1 MTSSALH
8 AGARLGPY
16 EVVALLGR
24 GGMGEV
30 YRARDVRLSRDVAL
44 KVLHPDIASDSAR
57 VRRFEQEAKAASAL
71 NHPNILAVY
80 DTGENQ
86 GSPYIVTELLEG
98 QTLRERLATGQVG
111 VRKGVEYAA
120 QVARG
125 LAAAHERGIVHR
137 DLKPENLLVT
147 RDGLVKVLDFGIAKL
162 GRPGEEGLGTRTE
175 TLSNTSPGT
184 VLGTLG
190 YMSPEQARGLVA
202 DHRSDLFSLGAVL
215 FEMLTGKR
223 AFKGTSP
230 ADTLSAI
237 LSEDPTERLAEGS
250 ELPGGLLRVVR
261 RCLEKEPEDRF
272 QSARDLAFALEGT
285 ASEAKEVHQEGVP
298 HPPRPRLGWSLVGLS
313 SALAL
318 LGFVFLAGRLTS
330 DARAVPPTFQRL
342 TSRAGGVGAARFAS
356 DGQTIFYNAAWGGQ
370 PSEIYSTRATSREPR
385 ALGMTDATLL
395 AVSSKDEVALLLRA
409 QAVTSWV
416 LQGTLARASFGGG
429 PPREVAED
437 VIAADWSPDGQELA
451 VVQVVGEGVQLQF
464 PAGRVLYAPEPPR
477 WIASPRVS
485 PRGDRIAF
493 FERPVAGDTLSDLRL
508 VDRAGRVTTLATG
521 YTGSTGLAWSA
532 DGRELWFGASR
543 IGGNPRQIYVVGLA
557 GGERVAAEVPGGLGL
572 EDVSRIGDL
581 LIWSGSM
588 WTEVRARAKGAPEEA
603 ELPIAELSYLSDL
616 ADDGSRVLGTD
627 IGQGSGPNYSF
638 YVQRTDGSAPVWLG
652 DGDGQALS
660 PDGRFALA
668 LLARASPQQLLVV
681 PTGAGQTRVLEPGP
695 VTEYRRA
702 VWDPT
707 GRKVV
712 FTGAE
717 RKGESRLYVQDLT
730 GGPPRPV
737 TPVGVELLKIGRPVS
752 PNGTHVV
759 ASGPDLIP
767 ALYPLAGGERVEIPG
782 LDEDDVPICFT
793 PDGRAL
799 FVARYRTSTPLV
811 QRIEIATGKTW
822 PWTGMSRARPSGV
835 FGQDSVLVTP
845 DGASY
850 AYSYHRGMGNL
861 YLMTGL
867 K

>member
-1 MTSSALH
+1 M
-8 AGARLGPY
+8 
-16 EVVALLGR
+16 
-24 GGMGEV
+24 
-30 YRARDVRLSRDVAL
+30 
-44 KVLHPDIASDSAR
+44 
-57 VRRFEQEAKAASAL
+57 
-71 NHPNILAVY
+71 
-80 DTGENQ
+80 
-86 GSPYIVTELLEG
+86 
-98 QTLRERLATGQVG
+98 
-111 VRKGVEYAA
+111 
-120 QVARG
+120 
-125 LAAAHERGIVHR
+125 
-137 DLKPENLLVT
+137 
-147 RDGLVKVLDFGIAKL
+147 
-162 GRPGEEGLGTRTE
+162 
-175 TLSNTSPGT
+175 
-184 VLGTLG
+184 
-190 YMSPEQARGLVA
+190 
-202 DHRSDLFSLGAVL
+202 
-215 FEMLTGKR
+215 
-223 AFKGTSP
+223 
-230 ADTLSAI
+230 
-237 LSEDPTERLAEGS
+237 SEDPTERLAEGS

-464 PAGRVLYAPEPPR
+464 PAGGVLYAPEPPR

-493 FERPVAGDTLSDLRL
+493 FERPVAGDTLSDLRV

-532 DGRELWFGASR
+532 DWRELWFGASR

-759 ASGPDLIP
+759 ASGPDLSLPSTPSP
-767 ALYPLAGGERVEIPG
+767 AANGWRSRASMRTTSRSASHQTAARCSWRGTE
-782 LDEDDVPICFT
+782 
-793 PDGRAL
+793 RAL
-799 FVARYRTSTPLV
+799 LSV

-867 K
+867 KSVEPASRLVPGARLGPYEIVALLGRGGMGEVYRRERVALSRRGAQGPPLRGGVRLGPGAALRAGGEGGERAQPSQHPGRL